1 MEGKGFVLSGYAV
14 AGGWNLCWYC
24 QHGGEGFAR
33 YEVSR
38 SGFHTLIA
46 HVCPSCTP
54 RAERG
59 EREGLGY
66 GWPKLS
72 EAK

>member
-1 MEGKGFVLSGYAV
+1 MENKGFVFCGYAP
-14 AGGWNLCWYC
+14 AAALLRCWYC
-24 QHGGEGFAR
+24 QQGGELSR

-46 HVCPSCTP
+46 LVCPSCTP

-66 GWPKLS
+66 GWPKL
-72 EAK
+72 